1 MKLLENSKMDVE
13 LLKNLDKKKETN
25 IQQDDE
31 YLERMN
37 GVNGSHDNHDNLNFN
52 KNHNTNED

>member
-1 MKLLENSKMDVE
+1 MDVE